1 MRLRRCLCHLGI
13 LFSHFKQRQ
22 STGCPEIGTVAG
34 TFTEPESA
42 VIFYFVTKKKIYIL
56 RNQRGGEKKKKE
68 AFDFLIIKKHHC
80 AETKEVKNR
89 KREKEERE
97 KSIIYNYCNENILE
111 KENLCNWKLQ
121 SFLAQ

>member
-42 VIFYFVTKKKIYIL
+42 VIFYFVTKKKVYIL
-56 RNQRGGEKKKKE
+56 RNQRGEE
-68 AFDFLIIKKHHC
+68 NIKK
-80 AETKEVKNR
+80 R
-89 KREKEERE
+89 L
-97 KSIIYNYCNENILE
+97 SI
-111 KENLCNWKLQ
+111 
-121 SFLAQ
+121 FLS

>member
-1 MRLRRCLCHLGI
+1 M
-13 LFSHFKQRQ
+13 
-22 STGCPEIGTVAG
+22 
-34 TFTEPESA
+34 
-42 VIFYFVTKKKIYIL
+42 YTKKSARRRKH
-56 RNQRGGEKKKKE
+56 KKE

-111 KENLCNWKLQ
+111 KKPKPM
-121 SFLAQ
+121 